1 MVRNLYWRA
10 LIRYGA
16 AFFTLEKLGRVSG
29 VSNPAMVAHM
39 RGETL
44 EEFLET
50 RNVPGAQY
58 APAKR
63 QPPARQADG
72 APGFRGGFDVG
83 AVETLPT
90 GHPAGVPDAA
100 SILASAAT
108 VAQPPL
114 LDQPPAELHA
124 AIASLALG
132 GAERIVLEW
141 AACCGPRHRVRLVV
155 LRDAR
160 EEWTPPPGI
169 ETVRLGG
176 ADVLSKLERL
186 GKAIA
191 ASTNPVV
198 LCHLLKADERRAL
211 ARGGAQ
217 AVPVLHNARA
227 GWIEPA
233 DAVTG
238 APRVITV
245 SRASAAELLD
255 CGVRVPTAV
264 LKYLPPAPRHRP
276 DARRWWRQ
284 RWAIPENALVIGM
297 IGAVKPQKAYTR
309 ALRVLAALQER
320 RGAHLVILGGP
331 TGRDGMLAWRALLAQ
346 AERLGVAPC
355 VRLPGYVPNASRC
368 LPAFDVFL
376 NTSRYEGLSIATLEA
391 LASGLPVVAS
401 RVGGQGE
408 VGAPGLSLLAF
419 DAPDTEWAARVAAS
433 LRNRPKM
440 PAWLGFPAIRVWTLC
455 HLAPAVVPARGV
467 LFVTANLNAGG
478 AQRSL
483 TNLALELRDRIPLEI
498 AICGDSSADA
508 FSGALRA
515 AGIAHFRTAAS
526 RDCFDHA
533 EALVRR
539 IVQKRPATVCFWNVD
554 PKVKLLVAKTLSFAQ
569 IRLIDASP
577 GAYAFEELNAA
588 RPFQDWIAFGES
600 EYYARLDRL
609 VMKFAGTLPE
619 GVRARTAIISNGVRT
634 PGRITDGFSGRR
646 GRVVVSGRIA
656 PSKYLVEVLDAM
668 RRVWEQRPDAELH
681 VLGPAE
687 ERHLEY
693 ARAFLHA
700 AGDELN
706 RRVFVH
712 GAAFDAPARLAD
724 YDVALVLGEHQGCP
738 NAVLE
743 ALAAGVP
750 VVANDSGGTR
760 ELVVRGRTGLLLPD
774 RKPDTVAR
782 GLLRILSD
790 AALARRLSRS
800 GRAYVVRRFSMDKMA
815 AAYLKLF
822 DSA

>member
-1 MVRNLYWRA
+1 MVRNLDWRA
-10 LIRYGA
+10 LRSVQSAGQWP
-16 AFFTLEKLGRVSG
+16 V
-29 VSNPAMVAHM
+29 
-39 RGETL
+39 
-44 EEFLET
+44 
-50 RNVPGAQY
+50 
-58 APAKR
+58 
-63 QPPARQADG
+63 G
-72 APGFRGGFDVG
+72 APTFRGGVDVG
-83 AVETLPT
+83 AVEALPT
-90 GHPAGVPDAA
+90 GHPGGAPEAAG
-100 SILASAAT
+100 ILASAAAA
-108 VAQPPL
+108 AQPPL

-141 AACCGPRHRVRLVV
+141 AAHCGSRHRVRLVV

-176 ADVLSKLERL
+176 TDVLSKLELL
-186 GKAIA
+186 GKAIG

-233 DAVTG
+233 GAVSD
-238 APRVITV
+238 APRLITV
-245 SRASAAELLD
+245 SRASAAELFD

-264 LKYLPPAPRHRP
+264 LRYLPPVPRHRP
-276 DARRWWRQ
+276 EARRWWRQ
-284 RWAIPENALVIGM
+284 RWAIPENAPVIGM
-297 IGAVKPQKAYTR
+297 IGGVKPQKAYTR
-309 ALRVLAALQER
+309 ALRVLAALPER
-320 RGAHLVILGGP
+320 RGAHLVIVGGP
-331 TGRDGMLAWRALLAQ
+331 TGRDGTLAWQAVLAQ
-346 AERLGVAPC
+346 AERLGVVPR
-355 VRLPGYVPNASRC
+355 VRLPGPVPNASQC

-376 NTSRYEGLSIATLEA
+376 NTSRFEGLSIATLEA

-408 VGAPGLSLLAF
+408 VGAPGLSLLLF
-419 DAPDTEWAARVAAS
+419 DAPDAEWAAAVAAT
-433 LRNRPKM
+433 LGNRPEK

-455 HLAPAVVPARGV
+455 HLARAIVPARGV

-483 TNLALELRDRIPLEI
+483 VNLALALRERMPLEI
-498 AICGDSSADA
+498 AVCGDSSAEA

-515 AGIAHFRTAAS
+515 GRIVHFRTAAS

-533 EALVRR
+533 EALVRH
-539 IVQKRPATVCFWNVD
+539 VAHMQPATVCFWNVD
-554 PKVKLLVAKTLSFAQ
+554 AKVKLLVTKALAFT
-569 IRLIDASP
+569 RLRFIDASP
-577 GAYAFEELNAA
+577 GAYAFEELKAA

-609 VMKFAGTLPE
+609 VMKFAGTPPE
-619 GVRARTAIISNGVRT
+619 GVRASTAIIPNGVT
-634 PGRITDGFSGRR
+634 APGRVKEEFGGRR

-656 PSKYLVEVLDAM
+656 PPKFLLEVLLAM
-668 RRVWEQRPDAELH
+668 RLVWEQRPDAELH

-693 ARAFLHA
+693 ARVFLRA

-706 RRVFVH
+706 HRVFVH
-712 GAAFDAPARLAD
+712 GAAFDAPARLAE

-760 ELVVRGRTGLLLPD
+760 ELVVHGRTGLLLRD
-774 RKPDTVAR
+774 RNPDTVAR
-782 GLLRILSD
+782 GLVRILSD
-790 AALARRLSRS
+790 AALAHRLSQS
-800 GRAYVVRRFSMDKMA
+800 GRAHVAGRFSMEKMA

-822 DSA
+822 NSV